1 MRKQGRE
8 RRKRRGE
15 GGRERETE
23 MKSPWNKEKK
33 LFGRYSAISFF
44 FLLGNEQQVHRVRI

>member
-44 FLLGNEQQVHRVRI
+44 FAWK

>member
-23 MKSPWNKEKK
+23 MKSPWNEEKK

-44 FLLGNEQQVHRVRI
+44 FAWK